1 MELTLRTIVV
11 MIIIL
16 VTAVVLITI
25 ILGWGG
31 QANAWFSDVMKPFQ
45 DLLLGR

>member
-11 MIIIL
+11 LVVIL
-16 VTAVVLITI
+16 VTAIVLISI

-31 QANAWFSDVMKPFQ
+31 NANAWFRDVMKPFEN
-45 DLLLGR
+45 LLLGN